1 MNVRLVLNAVM
12 IIVIWMNGSSLYG
25 DESARDIDL
34 RLRQL
39 TPENASGFLL
49 PLMESFSA
57 NLNRASFH
65 TAEIGNGL
73 EIYIGMKGIVAVIP
87 REEKT
92 YNAVSPYNGTV
103 QRTATVVGTEGSTL
117 RGDENGMER
126 YPDGFNWNL
135 VPVMIP
141 QLHIGNFLGTQV
153 FVRYLP
159 STKFDDKVGD
169 LDILGGGIT
178 HSVSQYLPR
187 LPVQLALQ
195 GSYQHMK
202 LGDLFEATG
211 TAYSFIASTRFTGL
225 TLYGGLAYETNDFSV
240 QYTYDPDHDTAG
252 AGLGFLQGP
261 GQIEL
266 KETFEDQF
274 RATFGMSLR
283 FIIFNLNADYSFGHY
298 GVVSIGL
305 GILI

>member
-39 TPENASGFLL
+39 TPENAFGFLH

-65 TAEIGNGL
+65 TAEIGKGL

-87 REEKT
+87 GEEKT
-92 YNAVSPYNGTV
+92 YNAVSPYNGTIE
-103 QRTATVVGTEGSTL
+103 RTATVVGAEGSTL
-117 RGDENGMER
+117 QWDENGMQR

-178 HSVSQYLPR
+178 HSISQYLPS

-195 GSYQHMK
+195 GSYQYLK

-211 TAYSFIASTRFTGL
+211 TAYTFIASTRFTGL
-225 TLYGGLAYETNDFSV
+225 TLYGGLAYETNDFTV
-240 QYTYDPDHDTAG
+240 QYTYEPDYDIGEYTFG
-252 AGLGFLQGP
+252 ALQEP
-261 GQIEL
+261 GRIEFQ
-266 KETFEDQF
+266 ETFGDQL
-274 RATFGMSLR
+274 RATLGLSLR

-298 GVVSIGL
+298 GVASIGL
-305 GILI
+305 GISI